1 MIGAHASTHVGAHV
15 APTVDAIT
23 SALRQEEHLLRE
35 LAAVLRGQRS
45 AIAEDDLERLDDA
58 VFGTH
63 RVLLTLGEARR
74 RRQTLNTMLGEAEDL
89 SMQALRDAFGGTPPT
104 AVQAAMDALVEAGE
118 QLHREVDLNQRV
130 LRIAI
135 DSGDQLVRALC
146 GAPSANT
153 YGGDGTPPLITSLLD
168 RRI

>member
-1 MIGAHASTHVGAHV
+1 MIGAHV
-15 APTVDAIT
+15 APTVEAMT
-23 SALRQEEHLLRE
+23 GALRQEEHLLRE
-35 LAAVLRGQRS
+35 LAAVLRGQRT
-45 AIAEDDLERLDDA
+45 AIADDDLERLDDA

-74 RRQTLNTMLGEAEDL
+74 RRQTLNQMLGEADDL

-104 AVQAAMDALVEAGE
+104 SVQAAIDALIEAGE

-135 DSGDQLVRALC
+135 DAGDQLVRALC

-153 YGGDGTPPLITSLLD
+153 YGGDGTPPLLAPMLD